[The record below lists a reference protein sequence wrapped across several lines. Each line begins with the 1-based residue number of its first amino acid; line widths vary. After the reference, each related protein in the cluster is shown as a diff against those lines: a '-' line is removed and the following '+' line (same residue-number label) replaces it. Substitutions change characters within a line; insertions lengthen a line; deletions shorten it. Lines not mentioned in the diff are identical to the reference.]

1 MSYESTHMTDEEH
14 TAFQFFRDFSRFEYA
29 LKRSGFLKGSQGNN
43 AKPDWGKYGKHIGG
57 RFDNTGDPHLEKA
70 IQYLTD
76 EPPNKQIVQGGKP
89 DWHDMNWDDD
99 NSREKNVLEAV
110 CVVRNN
116 LFHGEK
122 RHMLLGGSDGHTAR
136 DKKLLEAGIAVLRYC
151 KNDSKRREEFG
162 EDL

>member
-1 MSYESTHMTDEEH
+1 MDHENTPDDTV

-29 LKRSGFLKGSQGNN
+29 LKHSGFLKGSEGNN
-43 AKPDWGKYGKHIGG
+43 AKPDWGKYAKHIGG
-57 RFDNTGDPHLEKA
+57 RFDNTGDLHLEKA

-76 EPPNKQIVQGGKP
+76 DEPPKKQIVQGGKP
-89 DWHDMNWDDD
+89 DWHDMSWDDD

-122 RHMLLGGSDGHTAR
+122 RHMLFPGSGGGPDR
-136 DKKLLEAGIAVLRYC
+136 DKKLLEAGIKILRYC
-151 KNDSKRREEFG
+151 KSDSKRRGEFG
-162 EDL
+162 ANL